1 MTASHRPSVAGG
13 GLPARYILEQ
23 IHVHWGSVGQ
33 GGSEHTLNGERYA
46 LEFHFVHYHERFETL
61 ADAVDS
67 LERDALAV
75 LGVFVEIS
83 DSHQPNPG
91 IESLLPDFEAV
102 EDFETGDILPSEVY
116 NLHDLLPEDKT
127 KFYR

>member
-1 MTASHRPSVAGG
+1 MSIPGTNWESRSAALILRYPINQSAICPTGN
-13 GLPARYILEQ
+13 YIL
-23 IHVHWGSVGQ
+23 G
-33 GGSEHTLNGERYA
+33 LN
-46 LEFHFVHYHERFETL
+46 
-61 ADAVDS
+61 
-67 LERDALAV
+67 
-75 LGVFVEIS
+75 IS